1 MGILKIIEENNCII
15 SLWEINETLDALMQL
30 SANRK
35 IPDFNNE
42 KRKKEYLASRLLLKD
57 IAPNTKITYN
67 EYSAPKLENG
77 EHISISHSKD
87 LVAIIFSKQKVG
99 LDIEKIS
106 EKPLRLSSK
115 FISTKAHQNLTQE
128 KATLIWSCKEAIF
141 KWYQKGNIDFKK
153 DINQSIKIFNEKLGY
168 NPIFFSYPFG
178 EYNLEQKNYIKQ
190 KFSMNRNLALL
201 GLSLIIVIVGF
212 N

>member
-77 EHISISHSKD
+77 EHISISHSKN
-87 LVAIIFSKQKVG
+87 LVAIIISKQKVG
-99 LDIEKIS
+99 LDIETIS

-115 FISTKAHQNLTQE
+115 FISDNTHQNLTKE
-128 KATLIWSCKEAIF
+128 KTTLIWCVKEAIF
-141 KWYQKGNIDFKK
+141 KWYQKGNVDFKK
-153 DINQSIKIFNEKLGY
+153 DIKIKEFEIMERGEISCNFKGEK
-168 NPIFFSYPFG
+168 
-178 EYNLEQKNYIKQ
+178 
-190 KFSMNRNLALL
+190 
-201 GLSLIIVIVGF
+201 IIVKYRKIDNHYLAYVCK
-212 N
+212 